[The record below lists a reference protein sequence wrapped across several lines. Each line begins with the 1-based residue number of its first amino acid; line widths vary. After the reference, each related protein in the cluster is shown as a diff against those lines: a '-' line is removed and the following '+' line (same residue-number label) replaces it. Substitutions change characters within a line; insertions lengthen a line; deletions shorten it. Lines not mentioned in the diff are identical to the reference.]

1 MVTLHCPKVTSAVDK
16 PIPFR
21 HRGTLWKKV
30 YPTGFMVI
38 SNNTVEEVKIFSAA
52 HDFCTVRF
60 TSWHG
65 GTRLRKSRVF
75 APRGKGFEEYQTG
88 SCGMD
93 AAAETETGGVAL
105 TSPGAERQGDVWFT
119 V

>member
-1 MVTLHCPKVTSAVDK
+1 MEKGLSYWLYGHFKQHC
-16 PIPFR
+16 R
-21 HRGTLWKKV
+21 RG
-30 YPTGFMVI
+30 
-38 SNNTVEEVKIFSAA
+38 KIFSAA